1 MGGKMVYAHRTIE
14 NTVKKVS
21 NTFPVVLI
29 TGPRQV
35 GKTTV
40 LRECDKS
47 RKYVSLDDVNLRLLA
62 KESPE
67 LFLDRFAPPVL
78 IDEIQYAPELLP
90 YIKIIADERQ
100 EDGLFWLTGSQ
111 QFQLMQGVTESLA
124 GRIGIVELQGFS
136 IAERTGNY
144 EKAPFL
150 TTSLKEQ
157 RALSL
162 TECYDMVW
170 RGCYPK
176 MVTRE
181 DMDWDTFYK
190 SYVTTYIERD
200 VRDLVSVGDEM
211 QFYKFVRA
219 AAARSGQMLDYT
231 DISKDVGV
239 SVPTVKSWVS
249 ILKNSGLVFLLEPYS
264 KNITKRIVKTPK
276 LYFWDTG
283 LVCYLTGWLSPESA
297 EAGAQNGALFENF
310 AIAEILKSY
319 MHNGKRCS
327 AYFYR
332 DQQKKEI
339 DLIIEENGVLF
350 PIEFK
355 KTSSPKK
362 DDVKNFSVL
371 ESLNTGKGAVVC
383 LSSTHFPLSEDVD
396 AVPVSYI

>member
-1 MGGKMVYAHRTIE
+1 MVYAHRTIE
-14 NTVKKVS
+14 NSIKKIS
-21 NTFPVVLI
+21 RTFPVVLI

-40 LRECDKS
+40 LKECDKS

-111 QFQLMQGVTESLA
+111 QFQLMRGVTESLA

-136 IAERTGNY
+136 IAERTGNFK
-144 EKAPFL
+144 KAPFS

-157 RALSL
+157 KSLTL
-162 TECYDMVW
+162 TECYDMIW

-181 DMDWDTFYK
+181 DMVWDTFYK

-200 VRDLVSVGDEM
+200 VRDLVSIGDEM
-211 QFYKFVRA
+211 QFYKFIRA

-283 LVCYLTGWLSPESA
+283 LVCYLTGWLSPEAA

-332 DQQKKEI
+332 DQQKKGI
-339 DLIIEENGVLF
+339 DLIIEENGVLY

-355 KTSSPKK
+355 KSSSPKK
-362 DDVKNFSVL
+362 DDTKNFSVL

-383 LSSTHFPLSEDVD
+383 LSSTYFPLTENVD

>member
-1 MGGKMVYAHRTIE
+1 MDYIQRTVEKSI
-14 NTVKKVS
+14 KKVS
-21 NTFPVVLI
+21 KTFPVVLI

-40 LRECDKS
+40 LRECDKK

-62 KESPE
+62 KESPK
-67 LFLDRFAPPVL
+67 LFLERFTPPVL

-111 QFQLMQGVTESLA
+111 QFHVMKGVTESLA
-124 GRIGIVELQGFS
+124 GRIGIIELQGFS
-136 IAERTGNY
+136 IAERIRDPDRPPFSTEQYQETGN
-144 EKAPFL
+144 
-150 TTSLKEQ
+150 
-157 RALSL
+157 LSL
-162 TECYDMVW
+162 TQCYDMIW
-170 RGCYPK
+170 RGAYPK
-176 MVTRE
+176 MISRQ
-181 DMDWDTFYK
+181 DMDWESFYK
-190 SYVTTYIERD
+190 SYVTTYLERD
-200 VRDLVSVGDEM
+200 VRDLISVGDEM
-211 QFYKFVRA
+211 QFYKFIRA

-231 DISKDVGV
+231 DMSKDVGV
-239 SVPTVKSWVS
+239 SVPTIKAWFS
-249 ILKNSGLVFLLEPYS
+249 ILKNSGLIFLLEPYS

-283 LVCYLTGWLSPESA
+283 LVCYLTGWLSPETA

-310 AIAEILKSY
+310 AIAEILKSFL
-319 MHNGKRCS
+319 HNGHRCA

-339 DLIIEENGVLF
+339 DLIMEENGILY

-371 ESLNTGKGAVVC
+371 DNQKVGKGAVIC
-383 LSSTHFPLSEDVD
+383 LAATHFPITDKVD